1 MTPTSLRSRSIKAR
15 RNQAKAAEKSAPPEA
30 ALQKDVVKTL
40 RQYEDLGKLT
50 FFAVMNEGKRS
61 PKRQGWAKAMG
72 LRAGV
77 PDLVI
82 LIPPMVPLE
91 GIRGATSQPRTIFLE
106 LKAGKNTLTDAQQDW
121 ANWLSDA
128 KFTWAEIRSVQEV
141 HDLLR
146 GFLNGCRKIET
157 EAA

>member
-1 MTPTSLRSRSIKAR
+1 MNPHSLRSKKAR
-15 RNQAKAAEKSAPPEA
+15 RNQATVASKRHPEA
-30 ALQKDVVKTL
+30 SLQKAVVQLL
-40 RQYEDLGKLT
+40 RRFEDMGKLT

-61 PKRQGWAKAMG
+61 PKSQGWAKAMG

-82 LIPPMVPLE
+82 LVPPMVPLE

-106 LKAGKNTLTDAQQDW
+106 LKAGKNTLTEAQKDW

-128 KFTWAEIRSVQEV
+128 KFTWAEIRSVEEV
-141 HDLLR
+141 NTLLR
-146 GFLNGCRKIET
+146 GYLNGCRPIST